1 MAFKTYLTRLPLL
14 VVNVCNA
21 YGDIWHKHETPFP
34 RKSGILNLHTAMKKT
49 PVCREEMQERARK
62 RRYCGESLSNK
73 SNEIK
78 DVDNNLLT
86 NDQNSKDGSVFAWD
100 ITKRIENVE
109 KTMQKLI
116 LDDGFTYYGQVANEV
131 PSGYGVLSH
140 PSGCK
145 FEGLFY
151 KGLLNGEGTK
161 TFDDGKILSCKWQ
174 NGKIID
180 EISIYYPDGSQYIGK
195 INGYGTFY
203 TKGSKI
209 SAYWGHSEPIGKV
222 TWIYP
227 DNSKYEGEMKN
238 FRKHGKGVFTTAAGA
253 SYEGDFVNDRLEGFG
268 TLTEPNGRITSSGL
282 WKNNQYLGKGKPEC

>member
-1 MAFKTYLTRLPLL
+1 MAFKTYLTKLPVL
-14 VVNVCNA
+14 VVSICNA
-21 YGDIWHKHETPFP
+21 SGNIWHKHETAFP
-34 RKSGILNLHTAMKKT
+34 RKSGIFNLHSAMKKR
-49 PVCREEMQERARK
+49 PFCREEMQESAGK
-62 RRYCGESLSNK
+62 RRYCRESLSNK

-78 DVDNNLLT
+78 D
-86 NDQNSKDGSVFAWD
+86 GSVFAWD
-100 ITKRIENVE
+100 LTKRIENAE

-116 LDDGFTYYGQVANEV
+116 LDDGFTYYGQVANGV

-140 PSGCK
+140 SSGSK
-145 FEGLFY
+145 FEGQFY

-161 TFDDGKILSCKWQ
+161 TFDNGKILSCKWQ

-180 EISIYYPDGSQYIGK
+180 EVSIYYPDGSQYIGK
-195 INGYGTFY
+195 INGNGTFY

-238 FRKHGKGVFTTAAGA
+238 FRKHGKGVFTTAAGII
-253 SYEGDFVNDRLEGFG
+253 YEGDFVNDRLEGYG
-268 TLTEPNGRITSSGL
+268 TLTEPDGRILLSGL
-282 WKNNQYLGKGKPEC
+282 WKNNQYLGKGKAEC